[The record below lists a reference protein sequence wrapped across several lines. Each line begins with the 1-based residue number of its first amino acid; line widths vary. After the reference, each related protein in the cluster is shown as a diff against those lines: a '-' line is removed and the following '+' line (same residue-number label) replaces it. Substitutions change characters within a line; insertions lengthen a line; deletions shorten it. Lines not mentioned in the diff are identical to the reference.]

1 MAAIFGNL
9 KELIKKKKGVITQW
23 ILPVMAFMIIV
34 VSLIGD
40 ASNDMR
46 KSIGSLVESKFE
58 DASMYY
64 ASSFFD
70 AMHCLRAT
78 SIPVVTMLEQD
89 RLDDLKEAV
98 PYLASLNEV
107 TTIMDAWV
115 VEQNGTGINADGSE
129 VMAEEEELLSA
140 IGEGQKQFV
149 LTTYGSDQQRVIAYV
164 SPIEG
169 GSRTLVSYYDPAVF
183 LLDTSVFHFDSHTWY
198 AIIDGKG
205 EIITLNAGN
214 AKDISREINVLE
226 NLKSGKLKDFK
237 YTQILNRMGK
247 KSVFNFVAEVG
258 GTERYYVMAPARV
271 NNWYF
276 VLSTPNTYVKF
287 LNNKSLKGI
296 KNIVLYVVIAV
307 IVFFIVIMVSGV
319 MNRRK
324 AGEHNKELEEKA
336 DTDLLTELNNKIA
349 SERKIKEYILN
360 NPNGQAML
368 FLVDIDNFKKINDT
382 MGHAFGDE
390 VLRNIG
396 MRLKA
401 AFRSTDVVGRAG
413 GDEFILLLK
422 NINTDEL
429 IQKEAN
435 KVAGIFKNFQVGN
448 YTKYTV
454 TASIGCAVFPRDA
467 ADWESLYKAADVGV
481 YKAKRAGKNRLAF
494 YKEQEETNIGQD
506 V

>member
-1 MAAIFGNL
+1 MADVFGKL
-9 KELIKKKKGVITQW
+9 KELIKNKKAVITQW
-23 ILPVMAFMIIV
+23 ILPVMAFLIIV
-34 VSLIGD
+34 TAMIGD
-40 ASNDMR
+40 TSNDMK
-46 KSIGSLVESKFE
+46 KSIGDLVEYRFE
-58 DASMYY
+58 DAAAYY

-70 AMHCLRAT
+70 AMHCLRAA

-89 RLDDLKEAV
+89 GVDDLKEAV
-98 PYLASLNEV
+98 PYLSSLREV
-107 TTIMDAWV
+107 TTIMDVWF
-115 VEQNGTGINADGSE
+115 VEQDGRGINAYGSE
-129 VMAEEEELLSA
+129 VAVEEEELLLA
-140 IGEGQKQFV
+140 VGDGQKQFA
-149 LTTYGSDQQRVIAYV
+149 LTTYGADQKRVIAYI
-164 SPIEG
+164 SPMESS
-169 GSRTLVSYYDPAVF
+169 SRALISYYDPAVF

-198 AIIDGKG
+198 AIMDGQG

-214 AKDISREINVLE
+214 AKDISKEDNILAD
-226 NLKSGKLKDFK
+226 LKNAKLKDFK
-237 YTQILNRMGK
+237 YTQILNKIGK
-247 KSVFNFVAEVG
+247 KSVFDFVAETG
-258 GTERYYVMAPARV
+258 GTQRYYIMTPARV
-271 NNWYF
+271 NDWYF
-276 VLSTPNTYVKF
+276 VLSTPNSYVQL
-287 LNNKSLKGI
+287 LNKRSLKGI
-296 KNIVLYVVIAV
+296 QNMVLYVVIAV
-307 IVFFIVIMVSGV
+307 IVLFAVIMISAVI
-319 MNRRK
+319 NRRK

-368 FLVDIDNFKKINDT
+368 FLIDIDNFKKINDT
-382 MGHAFGDE
+382 RGHAFGDE

-422 NINTDEL
+422 DINTDEL

-435 KVAGIFKNFQVGN
+435 KVTGIFKNFQVGN

-454 TASIGCAVFPRDA
+454 TASIGCAIFPRDA

-481 YKAKRAGKNRLAF
+481 YKAKRAGKNRLAY
-494 YKEQEETNIGQD
+494 YKDQEEADIGQD